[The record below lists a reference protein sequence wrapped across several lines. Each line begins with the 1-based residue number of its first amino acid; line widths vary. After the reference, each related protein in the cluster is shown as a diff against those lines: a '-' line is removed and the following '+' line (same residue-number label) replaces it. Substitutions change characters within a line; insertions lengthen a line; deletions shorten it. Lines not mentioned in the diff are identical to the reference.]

1 MAEKKAPQCVLKLKT
16 GETFD
21 VIGETP
27 RYWLCKGAQFKKT
40 SREIEAA
47 STALSCFAHSPRQER
62 TQTMI
67 DKWLIRRWLDSI
79 SNETKLCKA
88 SIESANGISTCIH
101 FFCGKWI
108 PPPAAK

>member
-1 MAEKKAPQCVLKLKT
+1 
-16 GETFD
+16 
-21 VIGETP
+21 
-27 RYWLCKGAQFKKT
+27 
-40 SREIEAA
+40 
-47 STALSCFAHSPRQER
+47 
-62 TQTMI
+62 MI